1 MDNLENILQEFSP
14 ISLSEMDTV
23 KLLNRVD
30 TKYVLSTSQFIELLQ
45 QLTTHY
51 SVLEIEGMRTARYKS
66 LYFDTHD
73 LDYYM
78 HHHNSYPN
86 RYKVR
91 IRRYI
96 DSNLC
101 FLEIKHKVKGRTDKR
116 RIKIEDFELDLSD
129 DSIDFINSIIPEM
142 KSLKPTLWNSFKRIT
157 LVNQELKERVTFDI
171 GLHFKESIESNED
184 VGYND
189 IVIAEVKQERE
200 NRNSPIMKQLKKQG
214 IRKARISKY
223 CIGIG
228 LTHSGVKTNRFKQK
242 YLLID
247 KIRQL

>member
-1 MDNLENILQEFSP
+1 
-14 ISLSEMDTV
+14 MDTV

-30 TKYVLSTSQFIELLQ
+30 TKYVLSTNQFIELLKE
-45 QLTTHY
+45 LAPHY
-51 SVLEIEGMRTARYKS
+51 RILEIEGLRTARYKS
-66 LYFDTHD
+66 LYFDTDD
-73 LDYYM
+73 LEHYM
-78 HHHNSYPN
+78 HHHNAYPN

-129 DSIDFINSIIPEM
+129 ESIDFINGIIPEV
-142 KSLKPTLWNSFKRIT
+142 KSLKPTLWNSFRRIT
-157 LVNQELKERVTFDI
+157 LVNQALKERVTFDI
-171 GLHFKESIESNED
+171 GLHFQENIDSEED
-184 VGYND
+184 IGYDN